1 MYLQIENYKWYTH
14 DEINGDDGLTI
25 MESIMRSI
33 LYGIFTLSLCMQSL
47 YAEEFKLVPA
57 DVGGYG
63 TINETISCM
72 LKDCVIEK
80 VTVNVK
86 NCAASPEVIQRHGI
100 VTRRPH
106 AKANILLCHGFMCCK
121 FDIGFLRS
129 IIGPEYNYLTMD
141 FRGHGEHTQGQCC
154 TFGRDER
161 LDVYAAA
168 EFMKHHPE
176 IGHLPLI
183 VYGFSMG
190 AAAAIEAQA
199 AHPDLFTAMILDC
212 PFDSVENALKRCVET
227 LTISFFGYKFA
238 VPGRH
243 LLHTYAF
250 HPYVQKIIRP
260 LLKVAS
266 NMDPK
271 QVDTNICHVKPL
283 ESIKK
288 VTIPCFFICC
298 KQDALVSIEAI
309 KRVYDGAGGFKKL
322 WLTNGREHCDSFFY
336 NPEVYHKRVNS
347 FITAVLDRSYEQKKS
362 AKIIEDCIDLHQHL
376 EPKETT

>member
-1 MYLQIENYKWYTH
+1 MRIIFYAM
-14 DEINGDDGLTI
+14 LTA
-25 MESIMRSI
+25 
-33 LYGIFTLSLCMQSL
+33 SLLCIPGMH
-47 YAEEFKLVPA
+47 AEEFKLLPS

-63 TINETISCM
+63 TIDETITCM

-80 VTVNVK
+80 VTLNVQK
-86 NCAASPEVIQRHGI
+86 VAGSDEVIRRRGI
-100 VTRRPH
+100 LTRRPE

-121 FDIGFLRS
+121 FDISFLRTL
-129 IIGPEYNYLTMD
+129 IGPDYNYLTID
-141 FRGHGEHTQGQCC
+141 FRGHGEDICGQCC

-161 LDVYAAA
+161 FDVYAAA
-168 EFMKHHPE
+168 QFMKHHPE
-176 IGHLPLI
+176 IGDLPLL

-199 AHPDLFTAMILDC
+199 AHSGLFTAMILDC
-212 PFDSVENALKRCVET
+212 PFDSVENALKRCVDT
-227 LTISFFGYKFA
+227 LTISFFGYKFPI
-238 VPGRH
+238 PGRN

-271 QVDTNICHVKPL
+271 QVDTNICQVKPL
-283 ESIKK
+283 ESIKR
-288 VTIPCFFICC
+288 VTVPCFFICC

-309 KRVYDGAGGFKKL
+309 KRVYDGAAGYKKL

-336 NPEVYHKRVNS
+336 NPEVYSKRVNS
-347 FITAVLDRSYEQKKS
+347 FITAILDRSYEQKKS
-362 AKIIEDCIDLHQHL
+362 HKIIEDCINLHNP
-376 EPKETT
+376 EETL